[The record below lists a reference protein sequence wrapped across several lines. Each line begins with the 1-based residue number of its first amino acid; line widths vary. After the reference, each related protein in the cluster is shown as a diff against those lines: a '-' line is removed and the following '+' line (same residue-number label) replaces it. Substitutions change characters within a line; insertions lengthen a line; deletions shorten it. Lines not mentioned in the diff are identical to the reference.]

1 VPEIVP
7 ALLGAD
13 PLNLAEAI
21 SQVAR
26 TQVRIIHLDV
36 MDGQFVDDI
45 SFGSRTI
52 RAVREFTP
60 LELDVHLQVSQATKH
75 LDLLA
80 ALRVEMITV
89 HVEQDPHISRTLDRI
104 GALGV
109 RRGLALNPGTPVAA
123 ISDLLGD
130 VEQVTVMTSNPG
142 TSKFMPN
149 TIDKVAGL
157 REILRLRNADGV
169 SIAVDGGVTTD
180 RAKALCAAG
189 ADKVIAASA
198 VFSHPEGIAAG
209 VAALRSA
216 CSAGQVPDGA
226 ARGR

>member
-1 VPEIVP
+1 
-7 ALLGAD
+7 
-13 PLNLAEAI
+13 
-21 SQVAR
+21 
-26 TQVRIIHLDV
+26 
-36 MDGQFVDDI
+36 
-45 SFGSRTI
+45 
-52 RAVREFTP
+52 
-60 LELDVHLQVSQATKH
+60 
-75 LDLLA
+75 
-80 ALRVEMITV
+80 
-89 HVEQDPHISRTLDRI
+89 
-104 GALGV
+104 
-109 RRGLALNPGTPVAA
+109 
-123 ISDLLGD
+123 
-130 VEQVTVMTSNPG
+130 VTVMTSNPG